1 MKKYII
7 LSFVGALSLLSSCDY
22 NDKYFDGL
30 DDLVIPTN
38 KLSLEYTLTDADYA
52 TISTSSTNIALVPI
66 KSDSLLLAAIKTNK
80 YFTDAEQVHKFM
92 PAFLASKWYSASEG
106 AAVKVTYKKS
116 INLPDYV
123 AKLNDT
129 SKNWYTVS
137 TSDYK
142 TIWGANS
149 TVNFFTPSKSA
160 STNIPVFLAAA
171 YPNAV
176 SGDVVAVNY
185 NESAS
190 EPTSVAALSE
200 DFEAPAVG
208 NVAVVSNWSNIITAG
223 TYNWAEKYYST
234 ENNKY
239 IQASAYNHTAG
250 VSEIYMVSPAINVTS
265 GQVFSFSACLGNYS
279 AAGGTLTVLISSN
292 LAGTTADDV
301 KAATWDDVTSN
312 FTIPIPSGKYGTLAK
327 VGELLLSKY
336 VGKKINIAFR
346 YNGDG
351 TTGATTTVQ
360 VDNVVVAKSSGA
372 YTSTGLLY
380 TYNGTKWVAYTGNSY
395 FLTKSDLA
403 TMGSNYDNF
412 SATMNADNYI
422 PQFLKLK
429 YPYAQEGDK
438 KAMVY
443 KYFASSSTVVRAD
456 EYTYTKG
463 TWLKTNNVTNFTDQF
478 VYTNGV
484 WKYNPSVVVDLDPAK
499 KLSSTAAFY
508 QAITDYVWTKIDQ
521 PAGVT
526 KKGNGYVTS
535 YGNNEYYYGT
545 SAYQFNVDFRPS
557 AWKTQNPSAYSSL
570 TDDQLKAKMFERLP
584 EAFIPALEKIYPE
597 ANIVAGVNVTYTINF
612 GIYTGDKLTGNTH
625 TIVYKVTG
633 TGKFEYVENSLKEL

>member
-7 LSFVGALSLLSSCDY
+7 LSFVGALSLFSSCNY

-30 DDLVIPTN
+30 DELASPSN
-38 KLSLEYTLTDADYA
+38 KLSQEYTLTDADYA
-52 TISTSSTNIALVPI
+52 TMSTLSANKTLATTNNVSSA
-66 KSDSLLLAAIKTNK
+66 LAAVKTNM
-80 YFTDAEQVHKFM
+80 YLSDAIPAASYV

-106 AAVKVTYKKS
+106 SAVKVTYKKS
-116 INLPDYV
+116 VNLPDYLV
-123 AKLNDT
+123 KLNDT

-137 TSDYK
+137 TADYK
-142 TIWGANS
+142 TIWGTNS
-149 TVNFFTPSKSA
+149 SVNFFSPSKPA

-208 NVAVVSNWSNIITAG
+208 NVAVVSGWSNITTTG
-223 TYNWAEKYYST
+223 TYTWGEKSFS
-234 ENNKY
+234 NNKY
-239 IQASAYNHTAG
+239 IQASAYNHAAG
-250 VSEIYMVSPAINVTS
+250 PLEIYMVSPSFTVSS
-265 GQVFSFSACLGNYS
+265 GQVFSFDACLGNYK
-279 AAGGTLTVLISSN
+279 AEGGKLTVLISSN
-292 LAGTTADDV
+292 LAGTAASDIA
-301 KAATWDDVTSN
+301 AATWDDVTSN
-312 FTIPIPSGKYGTLAK
+312 FTIPIPTTTYGTLGK

-360 VDNVVVAKSSGA
+360 VDNAVVAKASGA

-395 FLTKSDLA
+395 FLTKADFA
-403 TMGSNYDNF
+403 TMGSSYDNF
-412 SATMNADNYI
+412 SATMNADNYV

-438 KAMVY
+438 KAVSY
-443 KYFASSSTVVRAD
+443 KYYASLSTVIRAD

-463 TWLKTNNVTNFTDQF
+463 TWVKNNFIQQFTDQF
-478 VYTNGV
+478 VFANGKWV
-484 WKYNPSVVVDLDPAK
+484 YNPSVILDLKPVKNLTDVV
-499 KLSSTAAFY
+499 AFY
-508 QAITDYVWTKIDQ
+508 QAISDYVWAKIDQ
-521 PAGVT
+521 PNGVT
-526 KKGNGYVTS
+526 VKGAGYTTS
-535 YGNNEYYYGT
+535 YGNNEYYYGS
-545 SAYQFNVDFRPS
+545 SAYNNNFDFRPS
-557 AWKTQNPSAYSSL
+557 AWRTQFATPYASMTDAQL
-570 TDDQLKAKMFERLP
+570 TTEMNKRLP
-584 EAFIPALEKIYPE
+584 DALQHGLEAIYPK
-597 ANIVAGVNVTYTINF
+597 AAPVDGVDVTYTINF
-612 GIYTGDKLTGNTH
+612 GIYTGASISACTH

-633 TGKFEYVENSLKEL
+633 VGKFEYVPNSFKAL

>member
-1 MKKYII
+1 MKKYIL
-7 LSFVGALSLLSSCDY
+7 LSFVGALSILSSCNY

-30 DDLVIPTN
+30 DDLVTPTN
-38 KLSLEYTLTDADYA
+38 KLALEYTLADADYA
-52 TISTSSTNIALVPI
+52 TISTSSKNIALVPI

-80 YFTDAEQVHKFM
+80 YFADAEQVHKFM

-106 AAVKVTYKKS
+106 SAVKVTYKKS

-149 TVNFFTPSKSA
+149 SVNFFTPSKPA

-208 NVAVVSNWSNIITAG
+208 NVAVVSGWSNIATTG
-223 TYNWAEKYYST
+223 TYTWAEKSFS
-234 ENNKY
+234 NNKY
-239 IQASAYNHTAG
+239 IQASAYNHAAG
-250 VSEIYMVSPAINVTS
+250 PLEIYMVSPSFTVSS
-265 GQVFSFSACLGNYS
+265 GQVFSFDACLGNYK
-279 AAGGTLTVLISSN
+279 AEGGKLTVLISSN
-292 LAGTTADDV
+292 LAGTAASDIA
-301 KAATWDDVTSN
+301 AATWDDVTSN
-312 FTIPIPSGKYGTLAK
+312 FTIPIPTSTYGTLGK

-360 VDNVVVAKSSGA
+360 VDNAVVAKASGA

-395 FLTKSDLA
+395 FLTKADFSA
-403 TMGSNYDNF
+403 MGSNYDNF
-412 SATMNADNYI
+412 SATMNADNYV

-438 KAMVY
+438 KAVAY
-443 KYFASSSTVVRAD
+443 KYYASSSTVIRAD

-463 TWLKTNNVTNFTDQF
+463 TWVKTNSVTNFTDQF
-478 VYTNGV
+478 VYTNGA
-484 WKYNPSVVVDLDPAK
+484 WKYDPSVVVDLDPVK

-545 SAYQFNVDFRPS
+545 SAFQFNVDFRPS
-557 AWKTQNPSAYSSL
+557 AWKAQNSSAYTSL
-570 TDDQLKAKMFERLP
+570 TDDQLKAKMNERLP
-584 EAFIPALEKIYPE
+584 EAFIPALEKMYPD
-597 ANIVAGVNVTYTINF
+597 AVTVAGVNVTYTINF
-612 GIYTGDKLTGNTH
+612 GIFTGDKLSGNTH
-625 TIVYKVTG
+625 TIVYKVIDK
-633 TGKFEYVENSLKEL
+633 GKFEYVKDSFQAL